1 MMPSSLTP
9 STISI
14 AIPCLQMGGTEM
26 QTLSLIRALR
36 SADFRIRLIAY
47 FETDPLMLDTV
58 RPLCD
63 ELHLL
68 HMDRSWN
75 PLRQLL
81 HLRRAFRPFRKEPM
95 HLQYMNPGLLPVLA
109 AASLGIPRIL
119 ATVHQPWTP
128 GHGKRAKQLLRLAAE
143 RCHAFIS
150 VSEHV
155 QNSWFDGLPDS
166 PQRHVIYNAI
176 DTAFI
181 AAHAAQAPSRQQ
193 LPGLENLSPEAYC
206 IGTISRVRHE
216 KGLDV
221 LLEAFLQAAPHAPNL
236 HLVLVGDGPDRPAL
250 QAKGETSPFA
260 QRIHWCGAQA
270 WENALH
276 YGAALDLIVIPS
288 RFEGFGLSA
297 AEAMALQK
305 PVLLSHTSGLKE
317 LIVEGESGAFFPNA
331 DAATLASRI
340 LELQRDQALAQ
351 RLALAARQRVRERF
365 DFQVFVKNTLAC
377 YASLGIRSPKA
388 ST

>member
-1 MMPSSLTP
+1 MK
-9 STISI
+9 TISI

-36 SADFRIRLIAY
+36 SAAFRIRLIAY
-47 FETDPLMLDTV
+47 FETDPLMLETV

-68 HMDRSWN
+68 HMDRGWN

-81 HLRRAFRPFRKEPM
+81 HLRRAFRPFRKDPM

-128 GHGKRAKQLLRLAAE
+128 GHGKRAQQLLRFAAA

-155 QNSWFDGLPDS
+155 QNSWFEGLPDS
-166 PQRHVIYNAI
+166 SRRHVIYNAI

-181 AAHAAQAPSRQQ
+181 AAHAASAPARQQ
-193 LPGLENLSPEAYC
+193 LPGLEQLPPEAYC
-206 IGTISRVRHE
+206 MGTISRIRHE
-216 KGLDV
+216 KGIDV
-221 LLEAFLQAAPHAPNL
+221 LLEAFLQAAPQAPDL

-250 QAKGETSPFA
+250 QAKGKASPYA
-260 QRIHWCGAQA
+260 ERIHWCGAQA
-270 WENALH
+270 WEKALH

-305 PVLLSHTSGLKE
+305 PLILSHTSGLKE
-317 LIVEGESGAFFPNA
+317 LIVEGESGRFFPNE
-331 DAATLASRI
+331 DAAALARI
-340 LELQRDQALAQ
+340 LLELHHQKALADQ
-351 RLALAARQRVRERF
+351 LAAAARQRVIARF
-365 DFQVFVKNTLAC
+365 DYPVFVDRTLHC
-377 YASLGIRSPKA
+377 YAQLGIHSPQQ
-388 ST
+388 SPHP